1 MAYQLEGRLLEV
13 CTCNVLCP
21 CWVGEDPD
29 NGTCDGLLSWHVDK
43 GKVDSVDVSDRT
55 IALLCHIPG
64 NILKGGWRVRI
75 YIDDKATAEQKDALV
90 SVWSGQQGGPVADLA
105 QLVGEVIAVEQAPI
119 TFDIQGVN
127 GTIKIGKKIEA
138 ELAPFTGAT
147 GKETAIYDTI
157 FTTIPG
163 SPAYVGK
170 ASHYKVNEP
179 EFQIDLEGHNAV
191 SGSFK
196 FVSNGA

>member
-1 MAYQLEGRLLEV
+1 MAYQLEGKLLEV

-29 NGTCDGLLSWHVDK
+29 GGVCDGLLSWHIDR
-43 GKVDSVDVSDRT
+43 GKVDSVDVSNRT
-55 IALLCHIPG
+55 IAILGHIPG
-64 NILKGGWRVRI
+64 NILKGNWRVRI
-75 YIDDKATAEQKDALV
+75 YVDDGATTEQKNALV
-90 SVWSGQQGGPVADLA
+90 DVWTGKQGGPVADLA
-105 QLVGEVIAVEQAPI
+105 QLVGEVIAIEQKPI
-119 TFDIQGVN
+119 LFDVKGVN
-127 GTIKIGKKIEA
+127 GILKIGSSIQA
-138 ELAPFTGAT
+138 ELAPFKGAT

-163 SPAYVGK
+163 SPAFVGK

-179 EFQIDLEGHNAV
+179 EFKIDLQGHNAV